1 MDSHKCSK
9 LWLLFSQAMVI
20 LWFEVDASK
29 LTIKTLLSLSNIE
42 NWTFWL
48 QSECFSFP
56 FVEQEANILPKKSSI
71 LLCLIVSF
79 TSLHQRTP
87 TGRTVTGRT
96 VAELEVHTKKFYSP
110 VEWKEISSG
119 LWTSQKA
126 LSSVSST
133 SPTLERPYM
142 DTYMKDSPSVRKH
155 GNFWPCDMR
164 SKRLKANIWGG
175 PSTRCCPAGALR
187 YKTCKSK
194 EQLLHCKRV
203 KISTINELERSFSS
217 LWSLR
222 EGKDTALEGTLS

>member
-1 MDSHKCSK
+1 MSGFPFHLVNRK
-9 LWLLFSQAMVI
+9 LIYYPRSPASSSVLLF
-20 LWFEVDASK
+20 
-29 LTIKTLLSLSNIE
+29 LLR
-42 NWTFWL
+42 
-48 QSECFSFP
+48 
-56 FVEQEANILPKKSSI
+56 
-71 LLCLIVSF
+71 
-79 TSLHQRTP
+79 LHQRTP
-87 TGRTVTGRT
+87 TGRTLTGRT

-175 PSTRCCPAGALR
+175 LSTRCCPAGGLR
-187 YKTCKSK
+187 YKTSKSK
-194 EQLLHCKRV
+194 EQLLYCKRV
-203 KISTINELERSFSS
+203 NISTINKLEGSFSS
-217 LWSLR
+217 LWSLKER
-222 EGKDTALEGTLS
+222 KGHRSGRNLILRWERFKQPVNNRLLPEALSTCRLLCANTHKF